1 MTVRLTLEGAGRGWT
16 PGQVVR
22 GEVLASDE
30 KGSLL
35 VVEGRPVTTNKKL
48 EVGQTL
54 AGRVEVGTDGQAHLA
69 VEAEEGASAPPGGGA
84 RAVLQ
89 HFGLLATEENLALWR
104 LLQRASGRPSPE
116 ALLALKDLLARLG
129 AGLDRPSQQALG
141 LLLARRLP
149 EGAFPLLL
157 KYVRGEMTFARL
169 WQDLPTAWREAL
181 QQAWGEKP
189 LLDRLVGLLQEGVA
203 DDLAA
208 GQALAEEWPANLAL
222 QEMLSQPPIGAAEG
236 RLYFQWPVFW
246 EGMDLPDTLEGE
258 AFYEGGEGPGRGFS
272 LRVQVTPPRLGR
284 LEIGLHRLRE
294 ALWIHFAAQ
303 QAEAI
308 PALRTI
314 FEPLEE
320 RLRAS
325 GWTSLRLTVGRLPER
340 AFFLAPLEAA
350 MDPAKDPAKE
360 PPASP
365 SRLDVRV

>member
-1 MTVRLTLEGAGRGWT
+1 MMVRLTLEGAGRGWP

-35 VVEGRPVTTNKKL
+35 VVEGRPVTTNKPL
-48 EVGQTL
+48 EAGRTL
-54 AGRVEVGTDGQAHLA
+54 AGRVEVGADGQAHLA
-69 VEAEEGASAPPGGGA
+69 MEAEEGATAAPEGGA

-89 HFGLLATEENLALWR
+89 HWGLPPTDENLALWR
-104 LLQRASGRPSPE
+104 LLQRAGGRASPE
-116 ALLALKDLLARLG
+116 ALLALKELLARLG
-129 AGLDRPSQQALG
+129 AGLDRASQQALN

-157 KYVRGEMTFARL
+157 QYVRGELTFARM
-169 WQDLPTAWREAL
+169 WQDLPAAWQEAL

-189 LLDRLVGLLQEGVA
+189 ILERLVGLLQEAGA

-208 GQALAEEWPANLAL
+208 GQALADAWPANLAL
-222 QEMLSQPPIGAAEG
+222 QEMLSQPPMGAAEG

-246 EGMDLPDTLEGE
+246 SGMDLPDTLEGE
-258 AFYEGGEGPGRGFS
+258 AFFEGGDGPGRGFS

-303 QAEAI
+303 QAEVI

-320 RLRAS
+320 RLRAL
-325 GWTSLRLTVGRLPER
+325 GWTSLRLTVGRLPGRE
-340 AFFLAPLEAA
+340 FFLAPLEAA
-350 MDPAKDPAKE
+350 MDPAKE